1 MEGSTTTATNPAGP
15 LGWVRRVDDA
25 VFAVEKA
32 IVITFLIAITVLIFV
47 DVIYRRLVSP
57 DSKIGAAVAAVAGID
72 DPERRAMI
80 DAQVA
85 PWVAAAL
92 GVALL
97 WFGYW
102 TAERQAGKPLLP
114 FRQSALA
121 LATGTAAIIGFLG
134 WLMLQPGVASKTFYM
149 VVYGLIATGWAVAS
163 LVRRPAGWARNLLVL
178 VLVVTPLF
186 IFVAINYMP
195 EGYTWSQELSGI
207 MLLWVGFLGASICAH
222 EGKHLRMEAFER
234 LVPPR
239 LSRWIHAAGF
249 LLTASFCAFLAW
261 LGYEYVFDPEVGAY
275 SLGGVFEQSQMPDWI
290 ATAAVPV
297 AFGLAMMRFLG
308 ASVSALLGGS
318 YGQPPA
324 EESLVAAQRVA
335 TEGEAGAAALDP
347 ARPGGPD
354 AAGTGEAPPEADA
367 PRKADEAPEADEE
380 DPR

>member
-1 MEGSTTTATNPAGP
+1 MEGSTATVTKPAGP
-15 LGWVRRVDDA
+15 LGWVRRLDDA
-25 VFAVEKA
+25 VFAMEKA

-57 DSKIGAAVAAVAGID
+57 DTKIGAAVAAVAGID

-80 DAQVA
+80 DAHVA
-85 PWVAAAL
+85 PWVAAVL

-121 LATGTAAIIGFLG
+121 LAAGTAAIIGFLG
-134 WLMLQPGVASKTFYM
+134 WLMLQPGVPSKTFYM

-178 VLVVTPLF
+178 VLVITPLF
-186 IFVAINYMP
+186 VFVAINYMP

-261 LGYEYVFDPEVGAY
+261 LGYEYVFDSEVGAY
-275 SLGGVFEQSQMPDWI
+275 SLGGVFEQTQIPDWI

-297 AFGLAMMRFLG
+297 AFGLAMARFLG
-308 ASVSALLGGS
+308 ASVSALLGGR
-318 YGQPPA
+318 YGQPPM

-347 ARPGGPD
+347 ARPGGP
-354 AAGTGEAPPEADA
+354 AAAEAEGSPPE
-367 PRKADEAPEADEE
+367 ADEAPEADEE

>member
-1 MEGSTTTATNPAGP
+1 MEGSTATATKPAGP

-25 VFAVEKA
+25 VFAMEKA

-114 FRQSALA
+114 FRQSSLA

-163 LVRRPAGWARNLLVL
+163 LVRRPAGWARNVL
-178 VLVVTPLF
+178 VLVVVITPLF
-186 IFVAINYMP
+186 VFVAINYMP

-222 EGKHLRMEAFER
+222 EGKHLRMEAFDR

-249 LLTASFCAFLAW
+249 LLTAAFCAFLAW

-275 SLGGVFEQSQMPDWI
+275 SLGGVFEQSQIPDWI

-297 AFGLAMMRFLG
+297 AFGLAMMRFVG
-308 ASVSALLGGS
+308 ASVSALLGGH
-318 YGQPPA
+318 YGQPPT

-335 TEGEAGAAALDP
+335 TEGEVGAAALDP
-347 ARPGGPD
+347 ASPGGSD
-354 AAGTGEAPPEADA
+354 AAGTGEAPPD
-367 PRKADEAPEADEE
+367 ADEASEADEE